1 MLCGAETLQQHGEES
16 DSRWEGGGRHGS
28 GGDEE
33 EDGATASVVSGSG
46 ARPE

>member
-1 MLCGAETLQQHGEES
+1 MERSQIQVG
-16 DSRWEGGGRHGS
+16 RGGGRHGS